1 MKYNFDKLINRR
13 GTGALKWD
21 IPEGELPMWV
31 ADMDFETAPEI
42 RKVIADRAAHGVF
55 GYNIVPDEWYDAY
68 VSWWRKRH
76 GFELRRER
84 LVFCTGVVPALSAV
98 VRKLTTTAE
107 RVLLLTP
114 CYNIFYNSILN
125 NGRVPLE
132 CPLKYENN
140 SYHIDFDL
148 LERGL
153 REPQTTMMI
162 LCNPHNPVGRIWSKK
177 ELMRIGE
184 LCAENN
190 VIVVSDEIHCDLT
203 APGKSYVPFASVSE
217 LCRDIS
223 VTCIAP
229 TKAFNL
235 AGLQTAAVYAE
246 NGLIYNRVV
255 RALNTDEVAEPNSFA
270 VTAAVAAFTQG
281 APWLDA
287 LREYIEENRRI
298 VAEYVNKE
306 IPDITYVPSEATYL
320 LWLYCG
326 SLCGDS
332 TGLAEFVRRKT
343 GLYLSAGSGY
353 GAGGEAFLRLN
364 IACPRES
371 VLDGLK
377 RLKDGINGY
386 KTR

>member
-1 MKYNFDKLINRR
+1 MDFDKKIDRR

-42 RKVIADRAAHGVF
+42 RDAITARAGHGVF

-68 VSWWRKRH
+68 ADWWRTRH

-84 LVFCTGVVPALSAV
+84 LVFCTGVVPALSSV
-98 VRKLTTTAE
+98 VRKLTTPAE

-114 CYNIFYNSILN
+114 CYNIFYNSIVN

-132 CPLKYENN
+132 CPLVYENN
-140 SYHIDFDL
+140 SYHIDFEL
-148 LERGL
+148 LEREL
-153 REPQTTMMI
+153 KAPQTTMMI
-162 LCNPHNPVGRIWSKK
+162 LCNPHNPVGRIWSAE
-177 ELMRIGE
+177 ELARIGG

-190 VIVVSDEIHCDLT
+190 VVVVSDEIHCDLT
-203 APGKSYVPFASVSE
+203 APGKVYVPFASVSE
-217 LCRDIS
+217 TCRNIS

-229 TKAFNL
+229 TKSFNL

-246 NGLIYNRVV
+246 NELLYNRVV

-270 VTAAVAAFTQG
+270 VTAAVAAFTEG

-287 LREYIEENRRI
+287 LREYIEENRRT
-298 VAEYVNKE
+298 VAEYVKNE
-306 IPDITYVPSEATYL
+306 IPDIIYVPSEATYL

-326 SLCGDS
+326 GLCKDTS
-332 TGLAEFVRRKT
+332 ELAKYIRRET
-343 GLYLSAGSGY
+343 GLYLSAGAAY
-353 GAGGEAFLRLN
+353 GAGGEQFLRLN